1 MSNVHNSKIS
11 LSGGNWPLIYPKM
24 LKWKFSL
31 RFILAGALY
40 QEEVTSLKG
49 VGETTFEVL
58 EGIYYY
64 TPAQKLTC
72 HAEGIIT
79 RPEVYSSATLNLE

>member
-1 MSNVHNSKIS
+1 MFITQKIS

-40 QEEVTSLKG
+40 QEEVTPLKG
-49 VGETTFEVL
+49 FGETTFEVL

-64 TPAQKLTC
+64 TSAQKLKK
-72 HAEGIIT
+72 I
-79 RPEVYSSATLNLE
+79 SDNLKRGRHMGCR